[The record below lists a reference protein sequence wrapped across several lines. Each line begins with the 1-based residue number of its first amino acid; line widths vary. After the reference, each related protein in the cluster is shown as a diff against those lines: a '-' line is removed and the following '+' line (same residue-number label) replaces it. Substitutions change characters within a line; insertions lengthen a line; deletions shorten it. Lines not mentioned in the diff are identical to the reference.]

1 VHSIV
6 SSPTSPTLEQLEEA
20 SQRLRRTR
28 PTSPTLE
35 QREEASQ
42 RLRRTRPTSPT
53 LEQREEARAR
63 LRRTRP
69 TSPTLEQREEARAR
83 LRRTRPTSPTLE
95 QREEARA
102 RLRRTRPTSLT
113 LEQRE
118 EASAR
123 LRRTSWLARRSL
135 RSLGRLGEVWR
146 SRAFL
151 IASAPLIVF
160 TAALAAQNTPDD
172 LSKDQDYREELGVNE
187 FTAPSIEK
195 LFNTLDSLKPIPV
208 NALVR
213 PVTELNTADRSKY
226 ALSFGVLIGDGFL
239 DVEAEQNKDVE
250 ALGRELIRRAKVLGV
265 EERVSRHSRKLLDLA
280 KQNDWERLRKELI
293 VTQEDVEKALLE
305 LRDEPIVHLLS
316 LGGWIR
322 GLQIGAASVA
332 ADYSPDRAKTLR
344 NIELLDYYLDRLN
357 TLSPRLKRSELIQ
370 KITAQLQAVRAIYA
384 DNEVLSA
391 SQVNSIQATATSMVD
406 LIEK

>member
-1 VHSIV
+1 VHWIV
-6 SSPTSPTLEQLEEA
+6 S
-20 SQRLRRTR
+20 LRR
-28 PTSPTLE
+28 S
-35 QREEASQ
+35 
-42 RLRRTRPTSPT
+42 RRFR
-53 LEQREEARAR
+53 
-63 LRRTRP
+63 
-69 TSPTLEQREEARAR
+69 
-83 LRRTRPTSPTLE
+83 
-95 QREEARA
+95 
-102 RLRRTRPTSLT
+102 
-113 LEQRE
+113 
-118 EASAR
+118 
-123 LRRTSWLARRSL
+123 
-135 RSLGRLGEVWR
+135 R

-151 IASAPLIVF
+151 IVSTPLIFF
-160 TAALAAQNTPDD
+160 TATINAQDTSDD

-213 PVTELNTADRSKY
+213 PVTELNTAERSKY

-239 DVEAEQNKDVE
+239 DVEAEQNKDIE
-250 ALGRELIRRAKVLGV
+250 SLGRELIRRAKVLGV
-265 EERVSRHSRKLLDLA
+265 EQRVSRHSRKLLDLA
-280 KQNDWERLRKELI
+280 KQNNWDRLRKELI

-322 GLQIGAASVA
+322 GLQIAAASVA
-332 ADYSPDRAKTLR
+332 TDYTPERAKTLR
-344 NIELLDYYLDRLN
+344 NLELLDYYLDRLN

-370 KITAQLQAVRAIYA
+370 KITAQLQTLRPIFK

-391 SQVNSIQATATSMVD
+391 PQVSSIQTTATSMLD

>member
-1 VHSIV
+1 MHWIV
-6 SSPTSPTLEQLEEA
+6 S
-20 SQRLRRTR
+20 LRR
-28 PTSPTLE
+28 S
-35 QREEASQ
+35 
-42 RLRRTRPTSPT
+42 RRFR
-53 LEQREEARAR
+53 
-63 LRRTRP
+63 
-69 TSPTLEQREEARAR
+69 
-83 LRRTRPTSPTLE
+83 
-95 QREEARA
+95 
-102 RLRRTRPTSLT
+102 
-113 LEQRE
+113 
-118 EASAR
+118 
-123 LRRTSWLARRSL
+123 
-135 RSLGRLGEVWR
+135 R

-151 IASAPLIVF
+151 IVSTPLIFF
-160 TAALAAQNTPDD
+160 TATINAQNTSDD

-213 PVTELNTADRSKY
+213 PVTELNTAERSKY

-239 DVEAEQNKDVE
+239 DVEAEQNKDIE
-250 ALGRELIRRAKVLGV
+250 SLGRELIRRAKVLGV
-265 EERVSRHSRKLLDLA
+265 EQRVSRHSRKLLDLA
-280 KQNDWERLRKELI
+280 KQNNWDRLRKELI

-322 GLQIGAASVA
+322 GLQIAAASVA
-332 ADYSPDRAKTLR
+332 TDYTPERAKTLR
-344 NIELLDYYLDRLN
+344 NLELLDYYLDRLN

-370 KITAQLQAVRAIYA
+370 KITAQLQTLRPIFK

-391 SQVNSIQATATSMVD
+391 PQVSSIQTTATSMLD

>member
-1 VHSIV
+1 MHWIV
-6 SSPTSPTLEQLEEA
+6 S
-20 SQRLRRTR
+20 LRR
-28 PTSPTLE
+28 S
-35 QREEASQ
+35 
-42 RLRRTRPTSPT
+42 RRFR
-53 LEQREEARAR
+53 
-63 LRRTRP
+63 
-69 TSPTLEQREEARAR
+69 
-83 LRRTRPTSPTLE
+83 
-95 QREEARA
+95 
-102 RLRRTRPTSLT
+102 
-113 LEQRE
+113 
-118 EASAR
+118 
-123 LRRTSWLARRSL
+123 
-135 RSLGRLGEVWR
+135 R

-151 IASAPLIVF
+151 IVSTPLIFF
-160 TAALAAQNTPDD
+160 TATINAQNTSDD

-213 PVTELNTADRSKY
+213 PVTELNTAERSKY

-239 DVEAEQNKDVE
+239 DVEAEQNKDIE
-250 ALGRELIRRAKVLGV
+250 SLGRELIRRAKVLGV
-265 EERVSRHSRKLLDLA
+265 EQRVSRHSRKLLDLA
-280 KQNDWERLRKELI
+280 KQNNWDRLRKELI

-322 GLQIGAASVA
+322 GLQIAAASVA
-332 ADYSPDRAKTLR
+332 TDYTPERAKTLR
-344 NIELLDYYLDRLN
+344 NLELLDYYLDRLD

-370 KITAQLQAVRAIYA
+370 KITAQLQTLRPIFK

-391 SQVNSIQATATSMVD
+391 PQVSSIQTTATSMLD